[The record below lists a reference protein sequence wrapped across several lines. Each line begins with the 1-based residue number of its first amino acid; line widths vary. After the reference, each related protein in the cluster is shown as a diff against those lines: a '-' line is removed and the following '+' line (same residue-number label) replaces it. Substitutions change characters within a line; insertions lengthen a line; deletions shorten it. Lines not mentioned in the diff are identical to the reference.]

1 MQEPI
6 VLGAVLLGLL
16 GAPLITY
23 TLLWFASLGNGSR
36 EDERPEP
43 PTPNHPER
51 SIPGKESDL

>member
-1 MQEPI
+1 MQDPI
-6 VLGAVLLGLL
+6 VIGAVLLGLL

-23 TLLWFASLGNGSR
+23 ALLWFVSLGSDGPG
-36 EDERPEP
+36 DERPEP